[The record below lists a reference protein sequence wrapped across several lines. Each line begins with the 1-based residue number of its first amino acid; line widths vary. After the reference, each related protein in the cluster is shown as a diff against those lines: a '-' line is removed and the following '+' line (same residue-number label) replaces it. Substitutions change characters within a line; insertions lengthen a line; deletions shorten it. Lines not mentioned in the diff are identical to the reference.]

1 MEHVVFFTGADG
13 GAQFRRVA
21 TLEEA
26 VRYVEHLRNDGGV
39 EDPRVFALTE
49 VPLAFKA
56 VYRVEVPGLP
66 EAPVVEEPVPAVV
79 ADAEPVAEP
88 VAETEPVAE
97 PEAEPEPEPVAVA
110 AVPEPFAAEVFPAQ
124 PEPASNGKGGRGLG
138 FFTR

>member
-56 VYRVEVPGLP
+56 VYRVEVPGLDAP

-88 VAETEPVAE
+88 VAEAVAE
-97 PEAEPEPEPVAVA
+97 PEAEPEPVAVA